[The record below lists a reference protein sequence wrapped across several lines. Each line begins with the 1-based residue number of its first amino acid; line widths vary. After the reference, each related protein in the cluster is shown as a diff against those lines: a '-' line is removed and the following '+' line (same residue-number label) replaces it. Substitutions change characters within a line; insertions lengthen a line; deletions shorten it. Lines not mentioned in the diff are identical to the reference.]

1 MKTLIFPD
9 DIDYQQSGYPPLRV
23 DKIVESS
30 VNNFFN
36 SPVMDDYFEKSE
48 LENPLHGYKKLSKV
62 EEDLFDKISSFS
74 NSEDI
79 SDEELINIFHMIQM
93 WGGWEGRHIFVQDG
107 GFEKNF
113 DIETYD

>member
-9 DIDYQQSGYPPLRV
+9 DIDYQQGRV

-36 SPVMDDYFEKSE
+36 SSDGRLFRKIRRKIHFTVI
-48 LENPLHGYKKLSKV
+48 LSKV

-79 SDEELINIFHMIQM
+79 
-93 WGGWEGRHIFVQDG
+93 
-107 GFEKNF
+107 
-113 DIETYD
+113 